1 MHSLQFQFGIVYIMW
16 EDKSHLSVLTKGKKS
31 KQTKRKILE
40 MIDMLLKTLLVV
52 MVSQVYNK

>member
-31 KQTKRKILE
+31 KT
-40 MIDMLLKTLLVV
+40 
-52 MVSQVYNK
+52 NKKKNFMCDRYVTQDFTCGDGITGV